1 MLPCDRVMAIVR
13 GDELPELVLKGGEVV
28 NVFSG
33 EVYPADVAVD
43 SGRVIALGD
52 YRGKTEVD
60 VAGRVVCPGFIDS
73 HVHIESS
80 MVTIPEF
87 ARAVVPRGTTTAV
100 IDPHEIA
107 NVMGLAG
114 IAFMLKTSKYQLLNV
129 YVMLSSCVPT
139 SSLETSGSELRALD
153 LFPYIGQEWILGL
166 GEMMNF
172 PGVLACDPEV
182 MDKLKLF
189 QDSVIDGHAPGL
201 SGRALNG
208 YVAMGIRSDHEC
220 TTAPEAMEKI
230 RLGMSIMIREGGTAK
245 NLLDLLPAVTPSTIS
260 RCLLCSDDRNPA
272 DLLEEGHI
280 DFMIRKSIRAGLD
293 PVSAI
298 RMASANPAQYF
309 RLRDTGA
316 VAPGFIA
323 DLAVVDNLHDFR
335 VVQVYKSG
343 VRVAED
349 GRMVNDPPDLGRPH
363 VLRGSIN
370 IQWLKEEFFQ
380 IPARGRRARVIRLI
394 PDQIITEEM
403 IVEPTVREGKV
414 AADPERDLLK
424 LAVVER
430 HLGSPNL
437 GLGLVSGFGLKKGAI
452 ASSVAHD
459 SHNIIVVGTN
469 DADMMEA
476 VVKIR
481 KIQGGFTVVVDG
493 KLVGKL
499 PLPIAGLMSDQPLE
513 TVREELNKITALA
526 HELGVTPREPFMALS
541 FLALPV
547 IPKLKLTDRGLVDVD
562 KFKIVDLFVD

>member
-1 MLPCDRVMAIVR
+1 MAIVR

-60 VAGRVVCPGFIDS
+60 VAGRVICPGFIDS

-129 YVMLSSCVPT
+129 YVMLSSCVPA

-201 SGRALNG
+201 TGRALNG

-245 NLLDLLPAVTPSTIS
+245 NLLDLLPAVTPSTVA

-280 DFMIRKSIRAGLD
+280 DFMIRKAIRAGLD

-323 DLAVVDNLHDFR
+323 DLAVVDNLRDFR

-349 GRMVNDPPDLGRPH
+349 GRMVKDPPDLGRPH

-380 IPARGRRARVIRLI
+380 IPARGRLARVIRLI

-526 HELGVTPREPFMALS
+526 HELGVTVREPFMALS

>member
-129 YVMLSSCVPT
+129 YVMLSSCVPA

-201 SGRALNG
+201 TGRALNG

-280 DFMIRKSIRAGLD
+280 DFMIRKAIRAGLD

-309 RLRDTGA
+309 RLKDTGA

-323 DLAVVDNLHDFR
+323 DLAVVDNLRDFR
-335 VVQVYKSG
+335 VVQVYKNG

-349 GRMVNDPPDLGRPH
+349 GRMVKDPPDLGRPH

-380 IPARGRRARVIRLI
+380 IPVRGRRARVIRLI

-526 HELGVTPREPFMALS
+526 HELGVTAREPFMALS

-547 IPKLKLTDRGLVDVD
+547 IPKLKLTDRGLVDVGR
-562 KFKIVDLFVD
+562 FKLVDLFVD

>member
-1 MLPCDRVMAIVR
+1 MAIVR

-52 YRGKTEVD
+52 YRGKTDVD
-60 VAGRVVCPGFIDS
+60 VAGRGVCPGFIDS

-87 ARAVVPRGTTTAV
+87 ARAVVPRGTTTVV

-129 YVMLSSCVPT
+129 YVMLSSCVPA

-201 SGRALNG
+201 TGRALNG

-220 TTAPEAMEKI
+220 TTASEAMEKI

-280 DFMIRKSIRAGLD
+280 DFMIRKAIRAGLD

-323 DLAVVDNLHDFR
+323 DLAVVDNLRDFR

-349 GRMVNDPPDLGRPH
+349 GRMVKDPPDLGRPH

-370 IQWLKEEFFQ
+370 IQWLKEEFFR

-394 PDQIITEEM
+394 PDQIITGEM